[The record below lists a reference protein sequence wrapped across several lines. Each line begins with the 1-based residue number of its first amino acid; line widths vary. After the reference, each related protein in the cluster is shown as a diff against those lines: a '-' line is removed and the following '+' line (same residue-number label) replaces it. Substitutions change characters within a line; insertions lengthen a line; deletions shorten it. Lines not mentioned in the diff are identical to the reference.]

1 MGIKDWLDFCKVPKR
16 RTNSLGER
24 KGKIFAV
31 DASSWMHKI
40 LSSWSL
46 GSVPTRLF
54 HQFPPR
60 NMQYVVD
67 TWMTYTMEYLKS
79 FDVQVVLVFDGARNP
94 RKDRED
100 AERGDDIE
108 CNIPYLHLSLSL
120 SLSLSFSLSYTL
132 LGCWAY
138 TQPPICITWSSLF
151 RSFNPWFS
159 HTTHWYLSVVSKH
172 HQKYYWKLST
182 VPTYYLS
189 TYYLLSKWS

>member
-120 SLSLSFSLSYTL
+120 SLSLSLILSLGAEHILNHLYV
-132 LGCWAY
+132 
-138 TQPPICITWSSLF
+138 SLE
-151 RSFNPWFS
+151 
-159 HTTHWYLSVVSKH
+159 VVSSGH
-172 HQKYYWKLST
+172 SIRGSVIRHT
-182 VPTYYLS
+182 DI
-189 TYYLLSKWS
+189 

>member
-16 RTNSLGER
+16 RTNSLGEL

-120 SLSLSFSLSYTL
+120 SLSLFLSLLYSPWVLSIYSTTYMYHL
-132 LGCWAY
+132 K
-138 TQPPICITWSSLF
+138 SSLQVIQ
-151 RSFNPWFS
+151 
-159 HTTHWYLSVVSKH
+159 SVVQSYDTLISKRCF
-172 HQKYYWKLST
+172 
-182 VPTYYLS
+182 
-189 TYYLLSKWS
+189 